1 MNRHEREQTPWT
13 GALAPASRY
22 FGTNNIADLIRD
34 CSLMGL
40 IDELWDKLGFE
51 AKPARQ
57 AQRQDGLFPH
67 SGVMSP

>member
-1 MNRHEREQTPWT
+1 
-13 GALAPASRY
+13 
-22 FGTNNIADLIRD
+22 
-34 CSLMGL
+34 
-40 IDELWDKLGFE
+40 LWDKLGFE